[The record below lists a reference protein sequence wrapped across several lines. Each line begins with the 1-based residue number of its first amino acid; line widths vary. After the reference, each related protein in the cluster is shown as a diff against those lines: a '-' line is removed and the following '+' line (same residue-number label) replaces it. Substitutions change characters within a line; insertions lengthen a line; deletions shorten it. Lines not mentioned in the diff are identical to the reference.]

1 MKRIF
6 SGVQPSGE
14 MTIGNYL
21 GAFRHFGPSQT
32 QADQSLFCIV
42 DLHAITVPQKPEELR
57 GNIYHVAAVLL
68 ASGVDPERSILFAQS
83 DVSEHAELTWILN
96 CIATMGELSRMTQY
110 KEKGEGRDSVSVGLF
125 DYPVLMATDIIIY
138 DTTHVPV
145 GEDQRQHVELAR
157 DLAER
162 FNKRFGETF
171 AVPEP
176 VIAREGARI
185 MSLQDPK
192 RKMSKSDPSE
202 LSYILLTDSDD
213 ATREKV
219 GRAVTDSEAEIKS
232 GADKP
237 ALSNL
242 LTIFA
247 LCADTP
253 ISELEQKYTAKGY
266 AEFKSDLAEA
276 VIARVAPLREK
287 IRDYSEE
294 DLDRILGEGAERA
307 RKLAQAKMIQ
317 VKKAVGLWR

>member
-1 MKRIF
+1 
-6 SGVQPSGE
+6 
-14 MTIGNYL
+14 
-21 GAFRHFGPSQT
+21 
-32 QADQSLFCIV
+32 
-42 DLHAITVPQKPEELR
+42 
-57 GNIYHVAAVLL
+57 
-68 ASGVDPERSILFAQS
+68 
-83 DVSEHAELTWILN
+83 
-96 CIATMGELSRMTQY
+96 
-110 KEKGEGRDSVSVGLF
+110 
-125 DYPVLMATDIIIY
+125 
-138 DTTHVPV
+138 
-145 GEDQRQHVELAR
+145 
-157 DLAER
+157 
-162 FNKRFGETF
+162 
-171 AVPEP
+171 
-176 VIAREGARI
+176 